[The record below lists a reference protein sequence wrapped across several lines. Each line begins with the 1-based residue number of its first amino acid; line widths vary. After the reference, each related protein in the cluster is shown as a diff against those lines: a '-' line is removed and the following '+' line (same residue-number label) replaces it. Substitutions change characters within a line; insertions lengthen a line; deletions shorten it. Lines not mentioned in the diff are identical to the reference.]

1 MDAAAPVRP
10 TAVISVNGLIE
21 QLAELDG
28 QPVQVEGVLVL
39 EPEGYELQHYPK
51 SERLTTRTLF
61 DSEYRAS
68 TWIAFGDGGLKP
80 NHATLERWIG
90 KRVRVVGIVK
100 TIASLSPVGALGRGG
115 FGPWGFWPVQI
126 EPYSVQRV
134 TADER
139 REEQV

>member
-1 MDAAAPVRP
+1 MDAAAPLRP
-10 TAVISVNGLIE
+10 TAIISVNGLIE

-39 EPEGYELQHYPK
+39 EPEGYELQHYPN

-61 DSEYRAS
+61 DSEYRPGI
-68 TWIAFGDGGLKP
+68 WIAFGDGALKP
-80 NHATLERWIG
+80 NHVALERWTG

-100 TIASLSPVGALGRGG
+100 TIATLSPAGSLGRGG
-115 FGPWGFWPVQI
+115 FGPWGFWPAQI

-139 REEQV
+139 REEQA